1 MVISPQKGKSR
12 RMRVN
17 REERGPFSVGFSPD
31 RPNFGRSIFYYNK
44 KLFSTITF
52 HRLDTLLCTN
62 QIDLKTL
69 IDIDR
74 PT

>member
-1 MVISPQKGKSR
+1 MVTSPLKGKSR

-52 HRLDTLLCTN
+52 HRLDRF
-62 QIDLKTL
+62 IKHSYAR
-69 IDIDR
+69 IK
-74 PT
+74 

>member
-1 MVISPQKGKSR
+1 MVTSPLKGKSR

-31 RPNFGRSIFYYNK
+31 RPNFGRSIFYYIFYDY
-44 KLFSTITF
+44 LSSV
-52 HRLDTLLCTN
+52 RLVYKTLLCTN
-62 QIDLKTL
+62 QIDLKTP